1 MNMNWKYIPAA
12 LVVLII
18 ILLVI
23 WQNRVP
29 AQVVLQVPFTTQAP
43 TDKWDRNEDCEE
55 TSISMANAFLNG
67 QTQDRMSAGDALNAI
82 NNLKQ
87 WENANIGYN
96 LNTGADATTAM
107 AKGAFKL
114 NVTQIKDFS
123 KHDLQKALAK
133 GHVVL
138 LPINAKLL
146 GNTYTDNGPT
156 YHMIVVRG
164 YNEKEFIIND
174 PGTNSGNG
182 NTYTFETLKAAA
194 ADWDQSKH
202 AMDPTRKIALILSK

>member
-1 MNMNWKYIPAA
+1 MNYKYVPVIAVVAA
-12 LVVLII
+12 I
-18 ILLVI
+18 ILLVV
-23 WQNRVP
+23 WQNQIP
-29 AQVVLQVPFTTQAP
+29 KSVVLQVPFTTQAP
-43 TDKWDRNEDCEE
+43 TNKWDRNEDCEE

-67 QTQDRMSAGDALNAI
+67 QRQDRMSAADALDAI

-96 LNTGADATTAM
+96 LNTGAEATTAM
-107 AKGAFKL
+107 AEGAFKL
-114 NVTQIKDFS
+114 KVQAIKDFS
-123 KHDLQKALAK
+123 KKDLMLALK
-133 GHVVL
+133 RGHPIL
-138 LPINAKLL
+138 LPINARLL

-194 ADWDQSKH
+194 ADWNQAKN
-202 AMDPTRKIALILSK
+202 AMDPNSKIALILSK